1 MSAPSGGRLLHNWT
15 KGQAVNRVIP
25 RGAVVADL
33 GRRVVAAV
41 IDVVPL
47 LIIGGLTGL
56 LSLLTAVVANIVG
69 ALLGVGFLG
78 YQWWAYATQGAG
90 LGARVMGLRVVS
102 VEDGQPIG
110 WWRCCLRYLI
120 FNALMGT
127 LVGGLAL
134 LYFLVRQE
142 RHQGWHDLV
151 TNALVVED
159 KAQSTAPERPRQ
171 SSTVTS
177 TPGMPPQLAAKYAP
191 EWGAGE
197 EAGWAPAEQQATPVP
212 APQGPRRSA
221 SPTPQSPTSTASPTP
236 PHSPARRGSAPWPS
250 DSPTPAPASTPARQS
265 PAQSSPSQSP
275 SGPKSPGQ
283 NPSPAPAPQA
293 PWQPLGAPPS
303 QYTPGS
309 VSPESAITERA
320 PQKAWIPLPTPTSVI
335 EPSSPKPARN
345 LPEDGDSRAVE
356 DRPGDEGWYL
366 RLDDGREVELVV
378 TVLLGRNPQ
387 KGPDDPEVHL
397 VPSSGDGRMISRTHV
412 LIGVDPRGV
421 YVVDR
426 DSTNG
431 TALVTSSGELKPC
444 PASVPMRVREGQ
456 QVSYGNR
463 WFTVLRRP

>member
-1 MSAPSGGRLLHNWT
+1 M
-15 KGQAVNRVIP
+15 NRVIP

-41 IDVVPL
+41 IDAVPL
-47 LIIGGLTGL
+47 LIIGGLAWL
-56 LSLLTAVVANIVG
+56 LSPLAAVAANIVG
-69 ALLGVGFLG
+69 ALLGAGFLG
-78 YQWWAYATQGAG
+78 YQWWAYATRGAG

-110 WWRCCLRYLI
+110 WWRCFLRYVI
-120 FNALMGT
+120 FNALAGT

-142 RHQGWHDLV
+142 RHQGWHDVV

-159 KAQSTAPERPRQ
+159 KDQSSAPERPRQ

-177 TPGMPPQLAAKYAP
+177 TPGMPSQLAATYAP
-191 EWGAGE
+191 QWGSGE
-197 EAGWAPAEQQATPVP
+197 EAGWVPAEHQATPVP

-221 SPTPQSPTSTASPTP
+221 STTPQSPVSAASPSL

-250 DSPTPAPASTPARQS
+250 ESPSPSSSPSPLPASTPARQS
-265 PAQSSPSQSP
+265 PAQASLSQSP
-275 SGPKSPGQ
+275 GRS
-283 NPSPAPAPQA
+283 PSPAPEPQA

-335 EPSSPKPARN
+335 EPSSPKPARS
-345 LPEDGDSRAVE
+345 LPEDGGGSRTE
-356 DRPGDEGWYL
+356 QGDRPGDEGWYL

-444 PASVPMRVREGQ
+444 PASIPMRVREGQ

-463 WFTVLRRP
+463 WFTVLRRPLSRV